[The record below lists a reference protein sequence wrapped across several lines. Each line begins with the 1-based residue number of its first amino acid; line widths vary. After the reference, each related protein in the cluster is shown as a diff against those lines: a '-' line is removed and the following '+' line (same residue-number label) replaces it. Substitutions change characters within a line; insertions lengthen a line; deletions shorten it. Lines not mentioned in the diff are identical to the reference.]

1 MGRSGDL
8 VVSCAKVVDRAA
20 TLDGYVKRTLREK
33 EWIDCV
39 KKSGLIRV
47 SNLYL

>member
-20 TLDGYVKRTLREK
+20 TLDRYVKRTLRESEEK
-33 EWIDCV
+33 KFDYT
-39 KKSGLIRV
+39 KKSGLIA
-47 SNLYL
+47 